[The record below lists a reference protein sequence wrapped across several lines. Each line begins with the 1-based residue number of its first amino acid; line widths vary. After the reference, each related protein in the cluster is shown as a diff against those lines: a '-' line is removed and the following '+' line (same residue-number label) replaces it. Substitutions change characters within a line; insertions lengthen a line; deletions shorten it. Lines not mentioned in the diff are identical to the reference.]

1 METEVISKPHKLKFD
16 VFRSFRGEDTRHNFT
31 ERVYDALHKK
41 KDKVWSFT
49 TTKVC
54 NEVMRSIRPVPR
66 HALTGT
72 NTPSSFYPLAPL
84 TLTGALTN

>member
-31 ERVYDALHKK
+31 ERVYGALHRKE
-41 KDKVWSFT
+41 KVCSFT

-54 NEVMRSIRPVPR
+54 NEVMRSILDPSP
-66 HALTGT
+66 AIEDSAAS
-72 NTPSSFYPLAPL
+72 SSFYPLATL